1 MAAPLFGVATTAVL
15 RNELGGLVKRVRVTP
30 TPTPLLPSP
39 FRLTVICV
47 FKNASGGFVD
57 TVRGVKISL
66 DVEVTLSE

>member
-1 MAAPLFGVATTAVL
+1 MAVFK
-15 RNELGGLVKRVRVTP
+15 NESGGLVKSVRVTP

-57 TVRGVKISL
+57 TGRGVKISL
-66 DVEVTLSE
+66 GMEVTLSE